1 MSLNGSRSVLNRW
14 KNKRTSST
22 ASAPPGTAGATR
34 PTTSGG
40 LNSWT
45 EYTPSSEEPF
55 QKAVEEAVLN
65 ALNSDAF
72 RNVIASQIDPVTAA
86 LSRQQEKLNAL
97 KATTLNLE
105 SSFSTSNIKA
115 TLDPALKPISQLID
129 DVPDTEDDIES
140 LVEGQKKILE
150 YLKSLDE
157 RLTGMGTKFDE
168 FEEKITS
175 LDGEIVN
182 ADLRSAIRFGELS
195 NELQDR
201 NKMLGERL
209 WSVEGDLGKKIDGS
223 HRKLIGMVED
233 LGKSSRNVINKVS
246 SMEFDSSSSNS
257 SKLDE
262 MLNENSQMVDRM
274 ESLKKSVSKLEDSQK
289 TIQSTEKGLARN
301 IQEVRD
307 IVSSLNTSSLE
318 HHSKRLDDIERSIIT
333 VRKELEGQGQ
343 LASIDS
349 KLLSTNTSRLSN
361 IIEQVTKINEVVG
374 SVNEH
379 ISANDQSIHTSN
391 SEKLDTLTSTTTT
404 VKDTIDRIE
413 QHVKTLNTSQFDA
426 HRDKLTMIASMMTSF
441 AESMAGIQDGV
452 SKTTSALLPDNE
464 VAKFDDL
471 VNRLS
476 DMRAELD
483 ARLETQSNSL
493 EDIHRQTVLPI
504 DTKKLDD
511 IAILLNNLQS
521 ASYNDSL
528 ATLLASNSTKL
539 DTISHDLSAF
549 HSGTETTLKTITIS
563 LETIDQHVENGT
575 ATGRE
580 GIQGLHTQLER
591 CGTSLDNQDVVLRDI
606 KQSGA
611 NHEILGA
618 IEHVKS
624 SMEQDKRSDEIL
636 GQLMIMKEFVDS
648 VKADNRK
655 SEMIQDI
662 ATLKNILD
670 TIKDGSKDEEIMEAI
685 KNLDTSSSTA
695 GSGSQEGEVLKALE
709 AIMKV
714 ADSNSQSI
722 GAVHSDVLEI
732 KDASIEKTL
741 VEILAIRELLNN
753 NSTSLASAYDGILSV
768 NTKIKDSEES
778 VTTAIQNLHSAIGTN
793 LNDNK
798 SALVASINDVATEL
812 ESEMKNLGSRLT
824 STTSELK
831 SDIKNID
838 LGPTNT
844 SIDALSRDVQS
855 TYKTSVETAG
865 NLAAL
870 PEAFTNIR
878 SHVSSE
884 NVSMNM
890 SIDSISKFVASID
903 EAIKETGRDVQG
915 NTEMLTN
922 IKSSVATST
931 NDIRFLLDKQVPLI
945 RQDIQ
950 AIDFSELESAAA
962 KNQASVDSIEKAV
975 PQIIQIAND
984 HASALSQLD
993 YKMKYLISGDI
1004 AKIGKAIEAV
1014 DQALSKAA
1022 METISAVEG
1031 NAARLSNIRETVL
1044 NTYTT
1049 VDTLNHTDIPG
1060 ISYSLSSLQTFQ
1072 RESNAQTLEK
1082 LQNYDNATGS
1092 IRDSI
1097 EHISTKI
1104 NDNASLLSNIKSD
1117 LISSAEINSS
1127 TIHTLSSNI
1136 LNLDSTVGQT
1146 TTAVR
1151 INGAAL
1157 ARIDNRVLETGA
1169 QVKSVVLEG
1178 NKRLT
1183 KELDK
1188 AVSQLDELAHDNGTR
1203 IRGISDYTFP
1213 KIETEMRGIHTTLER
1228 LTHNN
1233 IDGLRRT
1240 RDSLAVIG
1248 AKIAGTSRKFDDLV
1262 DAVHSSD
1269 DLDHLTHSKTLVGG
1283 NGKIPGEHRILG
1295 TRRSRGGSNASSTKD
1310 GPALS
1315 GLRLQAFTQGHSSLS

>member
-14 KNKRTSST
+14 KSKRTQST
-22 ASAPPGTAGATR
+22 ISAPPETAGATR

-105 SSFSTSNIKA
+105 SSFSSSNIKA

-129 DVPDTEDDIES
+129 DVPDTEDEIES

-150 YLKSLDE
+150 ILQSLEE
-157 RLTGMGTKFDE
+157 RLSGIDTKFEE

-262 MLNENSQMVDRM
+262 MLSENSQMVDRM
-274 ESLKKSVSKLEDSQK
+274 ESLKKSVTKLEESQK
-289 TIQSTEKGLARN
+289 NIQTTEKGLARN

-318 HHSKRLDDIERSIIT
+318 HHSKRLDDIERSIIA
-333 VRKELEGQGQ
+333 VRKELEGQGH

-361 IIEQVTKINEVVG
+361 IIEQMTKINEVVE

-379 ISANDQSIHTSN
+379 VSANDQSIHISN
-391 SEKLDTLTSTTTT
+391 SERLDTLTSTTTT
-404 VKDTIDRIE
+404 VKETIDRVE
-413 QHVKTLNTSQFDA
+413 QHVRTLNTSQFDA

-452 SKTTSALLPDNE
+452 SKTTSALLPSNE

-483 ARLETQSNSL
+483 ARLEAQSNSL
-493 EDIHRQTVLPI
+493 EDIHKQTMLPI
-504 DTKKLDD
+504 DAKKLDD
-511 IAILLNNLQS
+511 IATLLNNLQS
-521 ASYNDSL
+521 DSL
-528 ATLLASNSTKL
+528 SPLLATHTAKL
-539 DTISHDLSAF
+539 DTISNDLLTF
-549 HSGTETTLKTITIS
+549 HSGTETTLKTITVS

-580 GIQGLHTQLER
+580 STQSLHSQLER
-591 CGTSLDNQDVVLRDI
+591 FSTSLDNQDVVLRDI

-611 NHEILGA
+611 NNEVLGA
-618 IEHVKS
+618 LEHIKS

-636 GQLMIMKEFVDS
+636 GQLVIMKELVDS

-655 SEMIQDI
+655 SEVIQDI
-662 ATLKNILD
+662 AALKNILD
-670 TIKDGSKDEEIMEAI
+670 SIKDGSKDDEIMEAI
-685 KNLDTSSSTA
+685 KNLDTSLASSSPDSKT
-695 GSGSQEGEVLKALE
+695 GEILQSLE
-709 AIMKV
+709 AIMNV
-714 ADSNSQSI
+714 AGSNSQSI
-722 GAVHSDVLEI
+722 GAVHTDVLEI
-732 KDASIEKTL
+732 KDANIGKTL
-741 VEILAIRELLNN
+741 SEILAIRQHLKDNA
-753 NSTSLASAYDGILSV
+753 TSLATAYEGILSV
-768 NTKIKDSEES
+768 DTKIKSSEES
-778 VTTAIQNLHSAIGTN
+778 ITTAIQNLHSAIGT
-793 LNDNK
+793 DMHDSK
-798 SALVASINDVATEL
+798 SALITSISDVATEL
-812 ESEMKNLGSRLT
+812 ETEMKNLNSRLMT
-824 STTSELK
+824 TTSELR

-915 NTEMLTN
+915 NTEMLAN

-950 AIDFSELESAAA
+950 AIDLSELESAAA
-962 KNQASVDSIEKAV
+962 KNQASVDSIETAV
-975 PQIIQIAND
+975 PQIIKIAND

-1022 METISAVEG
+1022 LETISAVEG
-1031 NAARLSNIRETVL
+1031 NAARLSNIPIPSRVSKHSKESPILKPWKNCRTMTTPLDPSVTPL
-1044 NTYTT
+1044 N
-1049 VDTLNHTDIPG
+1049 I
-1060 ISYSLSSLQTFQ
+1060 SLQ
-1072 RESNAQTLEK
+1072 K
-1082 LQNYDNATGS
+1082 
-1092 IRDSI
+1092 
-1097 EHISTKI
+1097 
-1104 NDNASLLSNIKSD
+1104 
-1117 LISSAEINSS
+1117 
-1127 TIHTLSSNI
+1127 
-1136 LNLDSTVGQT
+1136 
-1146 TTAVR
+1146 
-1151 INGAAL
+1151 
-1157 ARIDNRVLETGA
+1157 
-1169 QVKSVVLEG
+1169 
-1178 NKRLT
+1178 
-1183 KELDK
+1183 
-1188 AVSQLDELAHDNGTR
+1188 
-1203 IRGISDYTFP
+1203 
-1213 KIETEMRGIHTTLER
+1213 
-1228 LTHNN
+1228 
-1233 IDGLRRT
+1233 
-1240 RDSLAVIG
+1240 
-1248 AKIAGTSRKFDDLV
+1248 
-1262 DAVHSSD
+1262 
-1269 DLDHLTHSKTLVGG
+1269 
-1283 NGKIPGEHRILG
+1283 
-1295 TRRSRGGSNASSTKD
+1295 
-1310 GPALS
+1310 
-1315 GLRLQAFTQGHSSLS
+1315 

>member
-14 KNKRTSST
+14 KNKRTQST
-22 ASAPPGTAGATR
+22 ISAPPGTAGATR

-105 SSFSTSNIKA
+105 SSLSSSNIKA

-129 DVPDTEDDIES
+129 DVPDTEDEIES

-150 YLKSLDE
+150 VLKSLEE
-157 RLTGMGTKFDE
+157 RLSGIDTKFEE

-274 ESLKKSVSKLEDSQK
+274 ESLKKSVTKLEESQK
-289 TIQSTEKGLARN
+289 NIQSTEKGLARN

-333 VRKELEGQGQ
+333 VRKELEGQGH

-361 IIEQVTKINEVVG
+361 IIEQVTKINEVVE

-379 ISANDQSIHTSN
+379 VSANDHSIHISN
-391 SEKLDTLTSTTTT
+391 SERLDTLTSTTTT
-404 VKDTIDRIE
+404 VKETIDRVE
-413 QHVKTLNTSQFDA
+413 QHVRTLNTSQFDA

-452 SKTTSALLPDNE
+452 SKTTSALLPSNE

-483 ARLETQSNSL
+483 ARLEAQSNSL
-493 EDIHRQTVLPI
+493 EDIHKQTVLPI
-504 DTKKLDD
+504 DTQKLDD
-511 IAILLNNLQS
+511 IATLLNNIS
-521 ASYNDSL
+521 SDSL
-528 ATLLASNSTKL
+528 STLLASHTAKL
-539 DTISHDLSAF
+539 DTISNDLSTF
-549 HSGTETTLKTITIS
+549 HSGTETTLKTITVS

-580 GIQGLHTQLER
+580 STQGLHSQLER
-591 CGTSLDNQDVVLRDI
+591 FGTSLDNQDVVLRDI

-611 NHEILGA
+611 NNEILGA
-618 IEHVKS
+618 LEHIKS

-648 VKADNRK
+648 
-655 SEMIQDI
+655 
-662 ATLKNILD
+662 
-670 TIKDGSKDEEIMEAI
+670 IKDGSKDDEIMEAI
-685 KNLDTSSSTA
+685 KNLDTSLASTSSDSKA
-695 GSGSQEGEVLKALE
+695 GEILQSLE
-709 AIMKV
+709 AIMNV
-714 ADSNSQSI
+714 AGSNSQSI
-722 GAVHSDVLEI
+722 GAVHTDVLGI
-732 KDASIEKTL
+732 KDATIGKTL
-741 VEILAIRELLNN
+741 SEILAIGQLLKHNA
-753 NSTSLASAYDGILSV
+753 TSLATAYEGILSV
-768 NTKIKDSEES
+768 DTKIKSSEES
-778 VTTAIQNLHSAIGTN
+778 ITAAIQNLHSAIGTDMH
-793 LNDNK
+793 DNK
-798 SALVASINDVATEL
+798 SALITSISDVATEL
-812 ESEMKNLGSRLT
+812 ETEMKNLNSRLMT
-824 STTSELK
+824 TTSELK

-838 LGPTNT
+838 FGPTNT

-915 NTEMLTN
+915 NTEMLAN

-950 AIDFSELESAAA
+950 AIDLSELESAAA

-975 PQIIQIAND
+975 PQIIKIAND
-984 HASALSQLD
+984 HATALSQLD

-1022 METISAVEG
+1022 LETISAVEG
-1031 NAARLSNIRETVL
+1031 NAARLSNIRETVSD
-1044 NTYTT
+1044 TYTT
-1049 VDTLNHTDIPG
+1049 VDKLTRTDIPG
-1060 ISYSLSSLQTFQ
+1060 ISYSLSSLETFQ
-1072 RESNAQTLEK
+1072 RESNSQALEK

-1104 NDNASLLSNIKSD
+1104 NDNASLLSNIKND

-1127 TIHTLSSNI
+1127 TIHALSSNI

-1146 TTAVR
+1146 TTAIRV
-1151 INGAAL
+1151 NGAAL
-1157 ARIDNRVLETGA
+1157 ARIDKGVLETGA

-1183 KELDK
+1183 KELDR

-1203 IRGISDYTFP
+1203 IRGISDYAFP
-1213 KIETEMRGIHTTLER
+1213 KIETEMRGIHNSLER

-1240 RDSLAVIG
+1240 RDALAVIG
-1248 AKIAGTSRKFDDLV
+1248 TKIAGTSRKFDDLV

-1269 DLDHLTHSKTLVGG
+1269 DLDHLSHSKTLVGG

>member
-14 KNKRTSST
+14 KKNRTQSGIST
-22 ASAPPGTAGATR
+22 NSAPPGTNTGATTAR

-45 EYTPSSEEPF
+45 EYNPSSEEPF

-65 ALNSDAF
+65 VLNSDAF

-97 KATTLNLE
+97 KASTLNLE
-105 SSFSTSNIKA
+105 SSFSSANIKS

-129 DVPDTEDDIES
+129 DVPDTEDEIES

-150 YLKSLDE
+150 ILKSLDE
-157 RLTGMGTKFDE
+157 RLTGLDTKFEE
-168 FEEKITS
+168 FGEKITS

-223 HRKLIGMVED
+223 HRKLVGLVED

-274 ESLKKSVSKLEDSQK
+274 ESLKKSVSKLDESQK
-289 TIQSTEKGLARN
+289 NIQSTEKGLARN

-318 HHSKRLDDIERSIIT
+318 HHSKRLDDIERSIIA
-333 VRKELEGQGQ
+333 VRKELEGQGH

-361 IIEQVTKINEVVG
+361 IIEQVTKINEVVE

-379 ISANDQSIHTSN
+379 VTANDQSIHVSN
-391 SEKLDTLTSTTTT
+391 SEKLESLSSTTTT
-404 VKDTIDRIE
+404 VKDAIDRVE

-452 SKTTSALLPDNE
+452 SKTTLALLPSNE
-464 VAKFDDL
+464 VPRFDDL
-471 VNRLS
+471 ASRLS
-476 DMRAELD
+476 DMRAEID
-483 ARLETQSNSL
+483 ARLEAQSNSL
-493 EDIHRQTVLPI
+493 EDIHKQTVLPI

-511 IAILLNNLQS
+511 IATLINGFQS
-521 ASYNDSL
+521 ASHSDSL
-528 ATLLASNSTKL
+528 ATILESHTTKL
-539 DTISHDLSAF
+539 DTISHDISSL
-549 HSGTETTLKTITIS
+549 HSGTETTLKTITVS

-580 GIQGLHTQLER
+580 SIQEVAAL
-591 CGTSLDNQDVVLRDI
+591 
-606 KQSGA
+606 
-611 NHEILGA
+611 
-618 IEHVKS
+618 
-624 SMEQDKRSDEIL
+624 
-636 GQLMIMKEFVDS
+636 
-648 VKADNRK
+648 KA
-655 SEMIQDI
+655 
-662 ATLKNILD
+662 LVD
-670 TIKDGSKDEEIMEAI
+670 TIKDGSKDNEIIEAI
-685 KNLDTSSSTA
+685 KNLDTSLTAST
-695 GSGSQEGEVLKALE
+695 SDVKTEEVIQALE
-709 AIMKV
+709 AIKNV
-714 ADSNSQSI
+714 AGSNAQTI
-722 GAVHSDVLEI
+722 GAVHTDVLEI
-732 KDASIEKTL
+732 KNVAAGL
-741 VEILAIRELLNN
+741 
-753 NSTSLASAYDGILSV
+753 
-768 NTKIKDSEES
+768 DSE
-778 VTTAIQNLHSAIGTN
+778 L
-793 LNDNK
+793 
-798 SALVASINDVATEL
+798 
-812 ESEMKNLGSRLT
+812 KNLSSILT
-824 STTSELK
+824 TTTSELR

-838 LGPTNT
+838 FGPTNT
-844 SIDALSRDVQS
+844 SLDALSRDVQS

-950 AIDFSELESAAA
+950 AIDLSELESAAT
-962 KNQASVDSIEKAV
+962 KNQESIDSIEKTV
-975 PQIIQIAND
+975 PQILKIAND

-993 YKMKYLISGDI
+993 YKMKYLIGGDI

-1022 METISAVEG
+1022 LETISAVEG

-1044 NTYTT
+1044 DTYTT
-1049 VDTLNHTDIPG
+1049 VDTLTRTDIPG
-1060 ISYSLSSLQTFQ
+1060 ISYSLSSLQTLQ
-1072 RESNAQTLEK
+1072 RESNSQALEK
-1082 LQNYDNATGS
+1082 LQNCDNATGS
-1092 IRDSI
+1092 VRDAV

-1104 NDNASLLSNIKSD
+1104 NDNTALLSNIKND

-1136 LNLDSTVGQT
+1136 LNLDATMGQT

-1151 INGAAL
+1151 VNGAAL
-1157 ARIDNRVLETGA
+1157 ARIDKDVLETGA
-1169 QVKSVVLEG
+1169 QVKSVILEG

-1188 AVSQLDELAHDNGTR
+1188 AVSQLDELSHDNGTR
-1203 IRGISDYTFP
+1203 IRGISDFVFP
-1213 KIETEMRGIHTTLER
+1213 KIESEMKGIHSTLER

-1233 IDGLRRT
+1233 VDGLRRT
-1240 RDSLAVIG
+1240 RDALAVIG
-1248 AKIAGTSRKFDDLV
+1248 TKIAGTSRKFDDLV

-1269 DLDHLTHSKTLVGG
+1269 DLDHSSPSKTFGG
-1283 NGKIPGEHRILG
+1283 NGKVPGELRILG

-1310 GPALS
+1310 GPSLS

>member
-14 KNKRTSST
+14 KNKRTQST
-22 ASAPPGTAGATR
+22 ISAPPGTAGVGR

-105 SSFSTSNIKA
+105 SSLSSSNIKD

-129 DVPDTEDDIES
+129 DVPDTEDEIES

-150 YLKSLDE
+150 ILKSLEE
-157 RLTGMGTKFDE
+157 RLSGIDTKFEE

-274 ESLKKSVSKLEDSQK
+274 ESLKKSVTKLEESQK
-289 TIQSTEKGLARN
+289 NIQTTEKGLARN

-333 VRKELEGQGQ
+333 VRKELEGQGH

-361 IIEQVTKINEVVG
+361 IIEQVTKINEVVE

-379 ISANDQSIHTSN
+379 ISANDQSIHVAN
-391 SEKLDTLTSTTTT
+391 SERLDNLTSTTTT
-404 VKDTIDRIE
+404 VKETIDRVE
-413 QHVKTLNTSQFDA
+413 QHVRTLNTSQFDA

-452 SKTTSALLPDNE
+452 SKTTSALLPSNE

-483 ARLETQSNSL
+483 ARLEAQSNSL
-493 EDIHRQTVLPI
+493 EDIHKQTVLPI

-511 IAILLNNLQS
+511 IATMLNNLQP
-521 ASYNDSL
+521 DSL
-528 ATLLASNSTKL
+528 STLLASHTDKL
-539 DTISHDLSAF
+539 DTISNDLSTF
-549 HSGTETTLKTITIS
+549 HSGTESTLKTITVS

-575 ATGRE
+575 AAGRE
-580 GIQGLHTQLER
+580 SAQGLHSQLER
-591 CGTSLDNQDVVLRDI
+591 FGASLDNQDVVLRDI
-606 KQSGA
+606 KQSGV
-611 NHEILGA
+611 NNEVLGA

-636 GQLMIMKEFVDS
+636 GQLMIMKELVDS

-655 SEMIQDI
+655 SEMIQDL
-662 ATLKNILD
+662 AALKNVVD
-670 TIKDGSKDEEIMEAI
+670 SIKDGSKDDEIMEAI
-685 KNLDTSSSTA
+685 KNLDTSLAS
-695 GSGSQEGEVLKALE
+695 SGSDYKSGETLQSL
-709 AIMKV
+709 
-714 ADSNSQSI
+714 SQSI
-722 GAVHSDVLEI
+722 GAVHTDVLEI
-732 KDASIEKTL
+732 KDASIGKTL
-741 VEILAIRELLNN
+741 GEILAIRQHLKDNA
-753 NSTSLASAYDGILSV
+753 TSLATAHEGILSV
-768 NTKIKDSEES
+768 DTKIKSSEES
-778 VTTAIQNLHSAIGTN
+778 ITTAIQNLQSAIGTDMH
-793 LNDNK
+793 DNK
-798 SALVASINDVATEL
+798 SALITSISDVATEL
-812 ESEMKNLGSRLT
+812 ETEMKNLNSRLMT
-824 STTSELK
+824 TTSELR

-838 LGPTNT
+838 FGPTNT

-915 NTEMLTN
+915 NTEMLAN
-922 IKSSVATST
+922 VKSSVATST

-950 AIDFSELESAAA
+950 AIDLSQLESAAA
-962 KNQASVDSIEKAV
+962 KNQASVDSIEKSV
-975 PQIIQIAND
+975 PQIIKLAND

-1031 NAARLSNIRETVL
+1031 NAARLSNIPISSRVSKPSKESPILMPWKNCRTMTTPLDPSVTPL
-1044 NTYTT
+1044 N
-1049 VDTLNHTDIPG
+1049 I
-1060 ISYSLSSLQTFQ
+1060 SLQ
-1072 RESNAQTLEK
+1072 K
-1082 LQNYDNATGS
+1082 
-1092 IRDSI
+1092 
-1097 EHISTKI
+1097 
-1104 NDNASLLSNIKSD
+1104 
-1117 LISSAEINSS
+1117 
-1127 TIHTLSSNI
+1127 
-1136 LNLDSTVGQT
+1136 
-1146 TTAVR
+1146 
-1151 INGAAL
+1151 
-1157 ARIDNRVLETGA
+1157 
-1169 QVKSVVLEG
+1169 
-1178 NKRLT
+1178 
-1183 KELDK
+1183 
-1188 AVSQLDELAHDNGTR
+1188 
-1203 IRGISDYTFP
+1203 
-1213 KIETEMRGIHTTLER
+1213 
-1228 LTHNN
+1228 
-1233 IDGLRRT
+1233 
-1240 RDSLAVIG
+1240 
-1248 AKIAGTSRKFDDLV
+1248 
-1262 DAVHSSD
+1262 
-1269 DLDHLTHSKTLVGG
+1269 
-1283 NGKIPGEHRILG
+1283 
-1295 TRRSRGGSNASSTKD
+1295 
-1310 GPALS
+1310 
-1315 GLRLQAFTQGHSSLS
+1315 

>member
-22 ASAPPGTAGATR
+22 ASAPPGTAGTTR

-157 RLTGMGTKFDE
+157 RLTGIDTKFDE

-289 TIQSTEKGLARN
+289 NIQSTEKGLARN

-361 IIEQVTKINEVVG
+361 IIEQVTKINEVVE

-379 ISANDQSIHTSN
+379 VSANDQSIHTSN

-404 VKDTIDRIE
+404 VKDTIDRVE

-452 SKTTSALLPDNE
+452 SKTTSALLPSNE

-511 IAILLNNLQS
+511 IATLLNNLQS

-528 ATLLASNSTKL
+528 ATLLASHSTKL
-539 DTISHDLSAF
+539 DTISHDLSTF
-549 HSGTETTLKTITIS
+549 HSGTETTLKTISIS

-591 CGTSLDNQDVVLRDI
+591 FGTSLDNQDVVLRDI

-662 ATLKNILD
+662 AALKNILD
-670 TIKDGSKDEEIMEAI
+670 TIKDRSKDEEIMEAI
-685 KNLDTSSSTA
+685 KNLDTSLTTA
-695 GSGSQEGEVLKALE
+695 GSGPQEGEVLRALE

-714 ADSNSQSI
+714 TNSNGQSI
-722 GAVHSDVLEI
+722 GAVHTDVLEI
-732 KDASIEKTL
+732 KNASIEKTL
-741 VEILAIRELLNN
+741 GEILAIRELLNN
-753 NSTSLASAYDGILSV
+753 NTISLASAYDGILSV

-878 SHVSSE
+878 SSE

-993 YKMKYLISGDI
+993 YKMKYLLSGDI

-1022 METISAVEG
+1022 LETISAVEG

-1049 VDTLNHTDIPG
+1049 VDTLTHTDIPG

-1082 LQNYDNATGS
+1082 LQNCDNATGS
-1092 IRDSI
+1092 IRDSV

-1104 NDNASLLSNIKSD
+1104 NDNTSLLSNIKND

-1151 INGAAL
+1151 VNGAAL

-1213 KIETEMRGIHTTLER
+1213 KIETELRGIHTTLER

-1269 DLDHLTHSKTLVGG
+1269 DLDHLAHTKTLVGG

-1310 GPALS
+1310 GLALS

>member
-14 KNKRTSST
+14 KKNRTQSGIST
-22 ASAPPGTAGATR
+22 NSAPPGTNAGATTAR

-45 EYTPSSEEPF
+45 EYNPSSEEPF

-97 KATTLNLE
+97 KASTLNLE
-105 SSFSTSNIKA
+105 SSFSSANIKS

-129 DVPDTEDDIES
+129 DVPDTEDEIVS

-150 YLKSLDE
+150 ILKSLDE
-157 RLTGMGTKFDE
+157 RLTGLDTKFEE
-168 FEEKITS
+168 FGEKITS

-223 HRKLIGMVED
+223 HRKLVGLVED

-274 ESLKKSVSKLEDSQK
+274 ESLKKSVSKLDESQK
-289 TIQSTEKGLARN
+289 NIQSTEKGLARN

-318 HHSKRLDDIERSIIT
+318 HHSKRLDDIERSIIA
-333 VRKELEGQGQ
+333 VRKELEGQGH

-361 IIEQVTKINEVVG
+361 IIEQVTKITEVVE

-379 ISANDQSIHTSN
+379 VTANDQSIHVSN
-391 SEKLDTLTSTTTT
+391 SEKLESLSSTTTT
-404 VKDTIDRIE
+404 VKDTIDRVE

-452 SKTTSALLPDNE
+452 SKTTLALLPSNE
-464 VAKFDDL
+464 VPRFDDL
-471 VNRLS
+471 ASRLS
-476 DMRAELD
+476 DMRAEID
-483 ARLETQSNSL
+483 ARLEAQSNSL
-493 EDIHRQTVLPI
+493 EDIHKQTVLPI

-511 IAILLNNLQS
+511 VATLINGFQS
-521 ASYNDSL
+521 ASHSDSL
-528 ATLLASNSTKL
+528 ATILESHTAKL
-539 DTISHDLSAF
+539 DTISHDLSSL

-580 GIQGLHTQLER
+580 SIQEVAAL
-591 CGTSLDNQDVVLRDI
+591 
-606 KQSGA
+606 
-611 NHEILGA
+611 
-618 IEHVKS
+618 
-624 SMEQDKRSDEIL
+624 
-636 GQLMIMKEFVDS
+636 
-648 VKADNRK
+648 KA
-655 SEMIQDI
+655 
-662 ATLKNILD
+662 LVD
-670 TIKDGSKDEEIMEAI
+670 TIKDGSKDNEIIEAI
-685 KNLDTSSSTA
+685 KNAA
-695 GSGSQEGEVLKALE
+695 GSNAQT
-709 AIMKV
+709 
-714 ADSNSQSI
+714 I
-722 GAVHSDVLEI
+722 GAVHTDVLEI
-732 KDASIEKTL
+732 KDVAAGL
-741 VEILAIRELLNN
+741 
-753 NSTSLASAYDGILSV
+753 
-768 NTKIKDSEES
+768 DSE
-778 VTTAIQNLHSAIGTN
+778 L
-793 LNDNK
+793 
-798 SALVASINDVATEL
+798 
-812 ESEMKNLGSRLT
+812 KNLSSILT
-824 STTSELK
+824 TTTSELR

-838 LGPTNT
+838 FGPTNT
-844 SIDALSRDVQS
+844 SLDALSRDVQS

-950 AIDFSELESAAA
+950 AIDLSELESAAT
-962 KNQASVDSIEKAV
+962 KNQASVDSIEKTV
-975 PQIIQIAND
+975 PQILKIAND

-993 YKMKYLISGDI
+993 YKMNPIKGRSGNHKRRGRQRSEAFKY
-1004 AKIGKAIEAV
+1004 
-1014 DQALSKAA
+1014 
-1022 METISAVEG
+1022 
-1031 NAARLSNIRETVL
+1031 
-1044 NTYTT
+1044 
-1049 VDTLNHTDIPG
+1049 P
-1060 ISYSLSSLQTFQ
+1060 YSLSSLQTFQ
-1072 RESNAQTLEK
+1072 RESNSQALEK
-1082 LQNYDNATGS
+1082 LQNCDNATGS
-1092 IRDSI
+1092 VRDAV
-1097 EHISTKI
+1097 EHISAKI
-1104 NDNASLLSNIKSD
+1104 NDNTALLSNIKND

-1136 LNLDSTVGQT
+1136 LNLDATMGQT

-1151 INGAAL
+1151 VNGAAL
-1157 ARIDNRVLETGA
+1157 ARIDKDVLETGA
-1169 QVKSVVLEG
+1169 QVKSVILEG

-1188 AVSQLDELAHDNGTR
+1188 AVSQLDELSHDNGTR
-1203 IRGISDYTFP
+1203 IRGISDFVFP
-1213 KIETEMRGIHTTLER
+1213 KIESEMKGIHSSLER

-1233 IDGLRRT
+1233 VDGLRRT
-1240 RDSLAVIG
+1240 RDALAVIG
-1248 AKIAGTSRKFDDLV
+1248 TKIAGTSRKFDDLV

-1269 DLDHLTHSKTLVGG
+1269 DLDHSSPSKTFGG
-1283 NGKIPGEHRILG
+1283 NGKVPGELRILG

-1310 GPALS
+1310 GPSLS

>member
-14 KNKRTSST
+14 KKNRTQSGIST
-22 ASAPPGTAGATR
+22 SSAPPETNGTTR

-40 LNSWT
+40 LASWT

-72 RNVIASQIDPVTAA
+72 RNVISSQIDPVTGA

-97 KATTLNLE
+97 KISTLNLE
-105 SSFSTSNIKA
+105 SSFNSANIKS

-129 DVPDTEDDIES
+129 DIPDTEDEIES
-140 LVEGQKKILE
+140 LAEGQKKILE
-150 YLKSLDE
+150 ILKSLDE
-157 RLTGMGTKFDE
+157 RLNGIDSKFEE
-168 FEEKITS
+168 FEQKITS

-223 HRKLIGMVED
+223 HRKMIGMIED

-274 ESLKKSVSKLEDSQK
+274 ESLKKSVSKLEESQK
-289 TIQSTEKGLARN
+289 SIQSTEKGLARN
-301 IQEVRD
+301 IQEVRE

-318 HHSKRLDDIERSIIT
+318 HHSKRLDDIERGIIT
-333 VRKELEGQGQ
+333 VRKELEGQGHM
-343 LASIDS
+343 ASIDS
-349 KLLSTNTSRLSN
+349 KLLSTNTSRLSS
-361 IIEQVTKINEVVG
+361 IIEQVTKITEVVE

-379 ISANDQSIHTSN
+379 VSANDQSIHISN
-391 SEKLDTLTSTTTT
+391 SEKLDNLSSTTAT
-404 VKDTIDRIE
+404 VRDTVDRVE
-413 QHVKTLNTSQFDA
+413 QHVRTLNTSQFDA

-441 AESMAGIQDGV
+441 AESMADIQDGV
-452 SKTTSALLPDNE
+452 SKTTSALLPSNE

-471 VNRLS
+471 VSRLS

-483 ARLETQSNSL
+483 ARLEAQSNTL
-493 EDIHRQTVLPI
+493 EDIHKQTVLPL
-504 DTKKLDD
+504 DAKRLDD
-511 IAILLNNLQS
+511 IATLLNSLQS
-521 ASYNDSL
+521 ASHSDSL
-528 ATLLASNSTKL
+528 ATLLASHTTKL
-539 DTISHDLSAF
+539 DTISHDLSSF
-549 HSGTETTLKTITIS
+549 HSSTETTLKTVTIS
-563 LETIDQHVENGT
+563 LDTIDQHVENVTSSGH
-575 ATGRE
+575 E
-580 GIQGLHTQLER
+580 SVQGLYSRFER
-591 CGTSLDNQDVVLRDI
+591 FGTSLDNHDVVLRDI
-606 KQSGA
+606 NKSTA
-611 NHEILGA
+611 NHEIFG
-618 IEHVKS
+618 
-624 SMEQDKRSDEIL
+624 EIR
-636 GQLMIMKEFVDS
+636 Q
-648 VKADNRK
+648 
-655 SEMIQDI
+655 
-662 ATLKNILD
+662 
-670 TIKDGSKDEEIMEAI
+670 
-685 KNLDTSSSTA
+685 
-695 GSGSQEGEVLKALE
+695 ALE
-709 AIMKV
+709 TITNV
-714 ADSNSQSI
+714 TGSNARSI
-722 GAVHSDVLEI
+722 EAVHTDVLEI
-732 KDASIEKTL
+732 KDTSIGKTQN
-741 VEILAIRELLNN
+741 EILAIRQLLVDNT
-753 NSTSLASAYDGILSV
+753 TSLATAYDGILSV
-768 NTKIKDSEES
+768 DTKIKSSEES
-778 VTTAIQNLHSAIGTN
+778 VTTAIQNLHSAIGTDIH
-793 LNDNK
+793 DNK
-798 SALVASINDVATEL
+798 SALITEL
-812 ESEMKNLGSRLT
+812 GMEMKTLSSIFT
-824 STTSELK
+824 TTTSELR

-838 LGPTNT
+838 FGPTNT

-855 TYKTSVETAG
+855 TYQTSVETAG

-870 PEAFTNIR
+870 PEAFTNFK

-915 NTEMLTN
+915 NTEILTN
-922 IKSSVATST
+922 IKSSVAIST

-950 AIDFSELESAAA
+950 AIDFSELESAAI

-975 PQIIQIAND
+975 PQIFKIAND
-984 HASALSQLD
+984 HALALSQLD
-993 YKMKYLISGDI
+993 YKMKYLIAGDI

-1022 METISAVEG
+1022 LETIGAVEG

-1044 NTYTT
+1044 DTYNT
-1049 VDTLNHTDIPG
+1049 VDTLTRTDIPG
-1060 ISYSLSSLQTFQ
+1060 ISFFLSSLQTFQ
-1072 RESNAQTLEK
+1072 RESNSQTLEK

-1092 IRDSI
+1092 IRDAI
-1097 EHISTKI
+1097 EHNSTKI
-1104 NDNASLLSNIKSD
+1104 NDNTSLLSNIKND

-1127 TIHTLSSNI
+1127 TIHALSSNI
-1136 LNLDSTVGQT
+1136 LNLDSTVRQT

-1151 INGAAL
+1151 VNGAAL
-1157 ARIDNRVLETGA
+1157 ARIDKDVLETGA

-1188 AVSQLDELAHDNGTR
+1188 AVSQLDELSHDNGTR
-1203 IRGISDYTFP
+1203 IRGISDYVFP
-1213 KIETEMRGIHTTLER
+1213 KIESEMRGFHTTLER

-1240 RDSLAVIG
+1240 RDALAVIG
-1248 AKIAGTSRKFDDLV
+1248 TKIAGTSRKFDDLV

-1269 DLDHLTHSKTLVGG
+1269 DLDHLSHSKTLVGG
-1283 NGKIPGEHRILG
+1283 NWLAFPPSLINNNQHGKIPGEHRILG

-1310 GPALS
+1310 GLALS

>member
-1 MSLNGSRSVLNRW
+1 MSLNGGRSVLNRW
-14 KNKRTSST
+14 KKNRTQSGIST
-22 ASAPPGTAGATR
+22 NSAPAGTTGTTR

-65 ALNSDAF
+65 AINSDAF
-72 RNVIASQIDPVTAA
+72 RNVIGCHIDPVTAT

-97 KATTLNLE
+97 KISTLNLE
-105 SSFSTSNIKA
+105 SSFSSANIKS

-129 DVPDTEDDIES
+129 DVPDTEDEIES

-150 YLKSLDE
+150 ILKSLDE
-157 RLTGMGTKFDE
+157 RLNGLDSKFEE

-223 HRKLIGMVED
+223 HRKLVGMVED

-274 ESLKKSVSKLEDSQK
+274 ESLKKSVTKLEESQK
-289 TIQSTEKGLARN
+289 NIQSTEKGLARN

-318 HHSKRLDDIERSIIT
+318 NHSKRLDDIERSIIT
-333 VRKELEGQGQ
+333 VRKELENQRQ
-343 LASIDS
+343 LASVDS
-349 KLLSTNTSRLSN
+349 D
-361 IIEQVTKINEVVG
+361 
-374 SVNEH
+374 SVRG
-379 ISANDQSIHTSN
+379 
-391 SEKLDTLTSTTTT
+391 
-404 VKDTIDRIE
+404 TIDRVE

-441 AESMAGIQDGV
+441 AESMADIQDGV
-452 SKTTSALLPDNE
+452 SKTTLALLPNNE
-464 VAKFDDL
+464 VPKFDDL
-471 VNRLS
+471 ASRLS

-483 ARLETQSNSL
+483 ARLEAQSNSL
-493 EDIHRQTVLPI
+493 EDIHKQTLPV
-504 DTKKLDD
+504 DVKKLDE
-511 IAILLNNLQS
+511 IATLLNSFQS
-521 ASYNDSL
+521 GSYTESL
-528 ATLLASNSTKL
+528 ATLL
-539 DTISHDLSAF
+539 
-549 HSGTETTLKTITIS
+549 
-563 LETIDQHVENGT
+563 
-575 ATGRE
+575 
-580 GIQGLHTQLER
+580 
-591 CGTSLDNQDVVLRDI
+591 TS
-606 KQSGA
+606 
-611 NHEILGA
+611 
-618 IEHVKS
+618 
-624 SMEQDKRSDEIL
+624 
-636 GQLMIMKEFVDS
+636 
-648 VKADNRK
+648 
-655 SEMIQDI
+655 
-662 ATLKNILD
+662 
-670 TIKDGSKDEEIMEAI
+670 
-685 KNLDTSSSTA
+685 
-695 GSGSQEGEVLKALE
+695 
-709 AIMKV
+709 
-714 ADSNSQSI
+714 
-722 GAVHSDVLEI
+722 EI
-732 KDASIEKTL
+732 KT
-741 VEILAIRELLNN
+741 
-753 NSTSLASAYDGILSV
+753 
-768 NTKIKDSEES
+768 SEEA
-778 VTTAIQNLHSAIGTN
+778 VTSAIQSLQTA
-793 LNDNK
+793 
-798 SALVASINDVATEL
+798 
-812 ESEMKNLGSRLT
+812 
-824 STTSELK
+824 TSELS

-838 LGPTNT
+838 FGPTNT
-844 SIDALSRDVQS
+844 SIDALTRDVQS

-890 SIDSISKFVASID
+890 SIDSLSKFVASID

-915 NTEMLTN
+915 NTEILTN
-922 IKSSVATST
+922 IKSSIATST
-931 NDIRFLLDKQVPLI
+931 DDIRFLLDKQVPLI

-950 AIDFSELESAAA
+950 AIDLSELESAAT

-975 PQIIQIAND
+975 PQIIKTAND

-993 YKMKYLISGDI
+993 YKMKYLIGGDI

-1014 DQALSKAA
+1014 AEALSQAA
-1022 METISAVEG
+1022 LETISAVEG
-1031 NAARLSNIRETVL
+1031 NAARLQNIRETVL
-1044 NTYTT
+1044 DTYTT
-1049 VDTLNHTDIPG
+1049 VDTLTRTDIPG

-1072 RESNAQTLEK
+1072 RESNSQALEK
-1082 LQNYDNATGS
+1082 LQINDNATGS
-1092 IRDSI
+1092 IRDAI
-1097 EHISTKI
+1097 EHISAKI
-1104 NDNASLLSNIKSD
+1104 NDLTSLLSNIKSD
-1117 LISSAEINSS
+1117 LNSSAEINSS
-1127 TIHTLSSNI
+1127 TIHALSSNI
-1136 LNLDSTVGQT
+1136 LNLDSSVGQT

-1157 ARIDNRVLETGA
+1157 ARIDKGVLETGA

-1178 NKRLT
+1178 NKRLI
-1183 KELDK
+1183 KELDR
-1188 AVSQLDELAHDNGTR
+1188 AVSQLDELSHDNGTR
-1203 IRGISDYTFP
+1203 IRGISDYVFP
-1213 KIETEMRGIHTTLER
+1213 KIEAEMRGIHTTLER

-1248 AKIAGTSRKFDDLV
+1248 TKIVGTSRKFDDLV

-1315 GLRLQAFTQGHSSLS
+1315 GLRLQAFTQGHSNFS

>member
-129 DVPDTEDDIES
+129 DVPDTEDDIGS

-157 RLTGMGTKFDE
+157 RLTGMDTKFDE

-289 TIQSTEKGLARN
+289 NIQSTEKGLARN

-318 HHSKRLDDIERSIIT
+318 HHSKRLDDIERSIVT
-333 VRKELEGQGQ
+333 VRNELEGQGQ

-361 IIEQVTKINEVVG
+361 IIEQVTKINEVVE
-374 SVNEH
+374 SVKEH
-379 ISANDQSIHTSN
+379 VSANDQSIHTSN

-452 SKTTSALLPDNE
+452 SKTTSALLPTNE

-511 IAILLNNLQS
+511 IATLLNNLQS
-521 ASYNDSL
+521 A
-528 ATLLASNSTKL
+528 
-539 DTISHDLSAF
+539 
-549 HSGTETTLKTITIS
+549 

-591 CGTSLDNQDVVLRDI
+591 FGTSLDNQDVVLRDI
-606 KQSGA
+606 KQSDA

-655 SEMIQDI
+655 SEMIQDV
-662 ATLKNILD
+662 AALKNILD
-670 TIKDGSKDEEIMEAI
+670 TIKNGSKDEEIMEAI
-685 KNLDTSSSTA
+685 KNLDTSSTTA
-695 GSGSQEGEVLKALE
+695 GSGSQEAEVLKALE

-714 ADSNSQSI
+714 ADSNGQLI
-722 GAVHSDVLEI
+722 GAVHTDVLEI
-732 KDASIEKTL
+732 KNASIEKTL
-741 VEILAIRELLNN
+741 GEILAIRELLNN
-753 NSTSLASAYDGILSV
+753 NTTSLASAYDGILSV

-778 VTTAIQNLHSAIGTN
+778 VTTAIENLHSAIGTN

-878 SHVSSE
+878 SSE

-993 YKMKYLISGDI
+993 YKMKHLLSGDI

-1022 METISAVEG
+1022 LETISAVEG

-1049 VDTLNHTDIPG
+1049 VDTLTHTDIPG

-1082 LQNYDNATGS
+1082 LQNCDSATGS
-1092 IRDSI
+1092 IRDSV

-1104 NDNASLLSNIKSD
+1104 NDNTSLLSNIKND

-1151 INGAAL
+1151 VNGAAL

-1213 KIETEMRGIHTTLER
+1213 KIETELRGIHTTLER

-1233 IDGLRRT
+1233 IDGLRLT

-1269 DLDHLTHSKTLVGG
+1269 DLDHLAHSKTLVGG

>member
-14 KNKRTSST
+14 KKNRTQSGIST
-22 ASAPPGTAGATR
+22 NSAPPGTTGTTGTTR

-40 LNSWT
+40 LASWT

-97 KATTLNLE
+97 KASTLNLE
-105 SSFSTSNIKA
+105 SSFSSSNIKA

-129 DVPDTEDDIES
+129 EVPDTEDEIES

-150 YLKSLDE
+150 ILKSMDE
-157 RLTGMGTKFDE
+157 RLHGIDTKFEE

-223 HRKLIGMVED
+223 HRKLFGMVED

-257 SKLDE
+257 GKLDE

-274 ESLKKSVSKLEDSQK
+274 ESLKKSVSKLEESQK
-289 TIQSTEKGLARN
+289 NIQSTEKGLARN

-333 VRKELEGQGQ
+333 VRKELEGQGH

-349 KLLSTNTSRLSN
+349 KLLSTNTSRLST
-361 IIEQVTKINEVVG
+361 IIEQVTKINEIVE

-379 ISANDQSIHTSN
+379 VSANDQSIHVSN
-391 SEKLDTLTSTTTT
+391 SEKLDTLASTTTI
-404 VKDTIDRIE
+404 VKDTIDRVE

-441 AESMAGIQDGV
+441 AESMADIQDGV
-452 SKTTSALLPDNE
+452 SKTTLALLPTNE

-471 VNRLS
+471 VSRLS

-483 ARLETQSNSL
+483 ARLEAQSNSL
-493 EDIHRQTVLPI
+493 EDIHKQTVLPI

-511 IAILLNNLQS
+511 IATLLNNLQS
-521 ASYNDSL
+521 ASHNESL
-528 ATLLASNSTKL
+528 ATLLASHTTKL
-539 DTISHDLSAF
+539 DTISHDLSTF
-549 HSGTETTLKTITIS
+549 QSGTETTLKTVTIS
-563 LETIDQHVENGT
+563 LETIDQHVENGM

-580 GIQGLHTQLER
+580 GVQGLHTQLER
-591 CGTSLDNQDVVLRDI
+591 FGTSLDNQDVVLRDI
-606 KQSGA
+606 MQSGA
-611 NHEILGA
+611 KDDILRA
-618 IEHVKS
+618 LEHIKS

-636 GQLMIMKEFVDS
+636 GQLMMMKEFVDS

-655 SEMIQDI
+655 SEMIQDL
-662 ATLKNILD
+662 AALRNIVD
-670 TIKDGSKDEEIMEAI
+670 TIKDGSKDQEIMEAI
-685 KNLDTSSSTA
+685 TNMDTSLSTA
-695 GSGSQEGEVLKALE
+695 TQNLR
-709 AIMKV
+709 
-714 ADSNSQSI
+714 
-722 GAVHSDVLEI
+722 
-732 KDASIEKTL
+732 
-741 VEILAIRELLNN
+741 LAIG
-753 NSTSLASAYDGILSV
+753 SDI
-768 NTKIKDSEES
+768 
-778 VTTAIQNLHSAIGTN
+778 
-793 LNDNK
+793 NDNK
-798 SALVASINDVATEL
+798 SALMASINDVATEL
-812 ESEMKNLGSRLT
+812 ETEMKNLGSRLT
-824 STTSELK
+824 STTSELR
-831 SDIKNID
+831 SEIKNID

-922 IKSSVATST
+922 IKSSVTTST
-931 NDIRFLLDKQVPLI
+931 NDIRFLIDKQVPLI

-950 AIDFSELESAAA
+950 AIDFSELESAAT

-993 YKMKYLISGDI
+993 YKMKYLIGGDI

-1022 METISAVEG
+1022 LETISAVEG
-1031 NAARLSNIRETVL
+1031 NAARLSNIRETIL
-1044 NTYTT
+1044 DTYTT
-1049 VDTLNHTDIPG
+1049 VDKLTHTDIPG
-1060 ISYSLSSLQTFQ
+1060 ISFSLSSLQTLQ
-1072 RESNAQTLEK
+1072 RESTSHALEK
-1082 LQNYDNATGS
+1082 LQNNDNATGS
-1092 IRDSI
+1092 ISDTI
-1097 EHISTKI
+1097 EHILTKI
-1104 NDNASLLSNIKSD
+1104 NDHASLLSNIKND

-1127 TIHTLSSNI
+1127 TIHALSSNI
-1136 LNLDSTVGQT
+1136 LNLDSTIGQT
-1146 TTAVR
+1146 TTAIRV
-1151 INGAAL
+1151 NGAAL

-1178 NKRLT
+1178 NKRVT
-1183 KELDK
+1183 KEFDK
-1188 AVSQLDELAHDNGTR
+1188 ALSQLDILAHDNGTR

-1213 KIETEMRGIHTTLER
+1213 KIEREMRGIHTTLER

-1233 IDGLRRT
+1233 VDGLRRT
-1240 RDSLAVIG
+1240 RHALAVIG
-1248 AKIAGTSRKFDDLV
+1248 SKIAGTSRKFDDLV
-1262 DAVHSSD
+1262 DAVHSAD
-1269 DLDHLTHSKTLVGG
+1269 GVEHLSQSKVLVGG
-1283 NGKIPGEHRILG
+1283 NGKIPGENRILA
-1295 TRRSRGGSNASSTKD
+1295 TKRSRGGSNASSSKD
-1310 GPALS
+1310 EPALS
-1315 GLRLQAFTQGHSSLS
+1315 GLRLQAFIQGHSSIS

>member
-14 KNKRTSST
+14 KKNRTQSGIST
-22 ASAPPGTAGATR
+22 NSAPPGTNTGATTAR

-45 EYTPSSEEPF
+45 EYNPSSEEPF

-65 ALNSDAF
+65 VLNSDAF

-97 KATTLNLE
+97 KASTLNLE
-105 SSFSTSNIKA
+105 SSFSSANIKS

-129 DVPDTEDDIES
+129 DVPDTEDEIES

-150 YLKSLDE
+150 ILKSLDE
-157 RLTGMGTKFDE
+157 RLTGLDTKFEE
-168 FEEKITS
+168 FGEKITS

-223 HRKLIGMVED
+223 HRKLVGLVED

-274 ESLKKSVSKLEDSQK
+274 ESLKKSVSKLDESQK
-289 TIQSTEKGLARN
+289 NIQSTEKGLARN

-318 HHSKRLDDIERSIIT
+318 HHSKRLDDIERSIIA
-333 VRKELEGQGQ
+333 VRKELEGQGH

-361 IIEQVTKINEVVG
+361 IIEQVTKINEVVE

-379 ISANDQSIHTSN
+379 VTANDQSIHVSN
-391 SEKLDTLTSTTTT
+391 SEKLESLSSTTTT
-404 VKDTIDRIE
+404 VKDAIDRVE

-452 SKTTSALLPDNE
+452 SKTTLALLPSNE
-464 VAKFDDL
+464 VPRFDDL
-471 VNRLS
+471 ASRLS
-476 DMRAELD
+476 DMRAEID
-483 ARLETQSNSL
+483 ARLEAQSNSL
-493 EDIHRQTVLPI
+493 EDIHKQTVLPI

-511 IAILLNNLQS
+511 IATLINGFQS
-521 ASYNDSL
+521 ASHSDSL
-528 ATLLASNSTKL
+528 ATILESHTTKL
-539 DTISHDLSAF
+539 DTISHDISSL
-549 HSGTETTLKTITIS
+549 HSGTETTLKTITVS

-580 GIQGLHTQLER
+580 
-591 CGTSLDNQDVVLRDI
+591 SI
-606 KQSGA
+606 KEVA
-611 NHEILGA
+611 AL
-618 IEHVKS
+618 
-624 SMEQDKRSDEIL
+624 
-636 GQLMIMKEFVDS
+636 
-648 VKADNRK
+648 KA
-655 SEMIQDI
+655 
-662 ATLKNILD
+662 LVD
-670 TIKDGSKDEEIMEAI
+670 TIKDGSKDNEIIEAI
-685 KNLDTSSSTA
+685 KNLDTSLTSST
-695 GSGSQEGEVLKALE
+695 SDVKTEEVIQALE
-709 AIMKV
+709 AIKNV
-714 ADSNSQSI
+714 AGSNAQTI
-722 GAVHSDVLEI
+722 GAVHTDVLEI
-732 KDASIEKTL
+732 KNVAAGL
-741 VEILAIRELLNN
+741 
-753 NSTSLASAYDGILSV
+753 
-768 NTKIKDSEES
+768 DSE
-778 VTTAIQNLHSAIGTN
+778 L
-793 LNDNK
+793 
-798 SALVASINDVATEL
+798 
-812 ESEMKNLGSRLT
+812 KNLSSILT
-824 STTSELK
+824 TTTSELR

-838 LGPTNT
+838 FGPTNT
-844 SIDALSRDVQS
+844 SLDALSRDVQS

-950 AIDFSELESAAA
+950 AIDLSELESAAT
-962 KNQASVDSIEKAV
+962 KNQESIDSIEKTV
-975 PQIIQIAND
+975 PQILKIAND

-993 YKMKYLISGDI
+993 YKMNPIKGRSGNHKRRGRQRSEAFKY
-1004 AKIGKAIEAV
+1004 
-1014 DQALSKAA
+1014 
-1022 METISAVEG
+1022 
-1031 NAARLSNIRETVL
+1031 
-1044 NTYTT
+1044 
-1049 VDTLNHTDIPG
+1049 P
-1060 ISYSLSSLQTFQ
+1060 YSLSSLQTLQ
-1072 RESNAQTLEK
+1072 RESNSQALEK
-1082 LQNYDNATGS
+1082 LQNCDNATGS
-1092 IRDSI
+1092 VRDAV

-1104 NDNASLLSNIKSD
+1104 NDNTALLSNIKND

-1136 LNLDSTVGQT
+1136 LNLDATMGQT

-1151 INGAAL
+1151 VNGAAL
-1157 ARIDNRVLETGA
+1157 ARIDKDVLETGA
-1169 QVKSVVLEG
+1169 QVKSVILEG

-1188 AVSQLDELAHDNGTR
+1188 AVSQLDELSHDNGTR
-1203 IRGISDYTFP
+1203 IRGISDFVFP
-1213 KIETEMRGIHTTLER
+1213 KIESEMKGIHSTLER

-1233 IDGLRRT
+1233 VDGLRRT
-1240 RDSLAVIG
+1240 RDALAVIG
-1248 AKIAGTSRKFDDLV
+1248 TKIAGTSRKFDDLV

-1269 DLDHLTHSKTLVGG
+1269 DLDHSSPSKTFGG
-1283 NGKIPGEHRILG
+1283 NGKVPGELRILG

-1310 GPALS
+1310 GPSLS

>member
-1 MSLNGSRSVLNRW
+1 MSLNGGRSVLNRW
-14 KNKRTSST
+14 KKNRTQSGIST
-22 ASAPPGTAGATR
+22 NSAPPATNGTTTAR
-34 PTTSGG
+34 PTTSGAG
-40 LNSWT
+40 LHSWT
-45 EYTPSSEEPF
+45 EYTPSSEEPL

-72 RNVIASQIDPVTAA
+72 RNIIASQIDPVSAA

-97 KATTLNLE
+97 KASTLNLE
-105 SSFSTSNIKA
+105 ASLSEANIKA

-129 DVPDTEDDIES
+129 DVPDTEDEIES

-150 YLKSLDE
+150 ILKSLDE
-157 RLTGMGTKFDE
+157 RVTGMNTKFEE
-168 FEEKITS
+168 FQEKIAS

-223 HRKLIGMVED
+223 NRKLVGLVED

-262 MLNENSQMVDRM
+262 VLNENSQMVERM
-274 ESLKKSVSKLEDSQK
+274 ESLKKSVTKLEESQK
-289 TIQSTEKGLARN
+289 NIQSTEKGLARN

-333 VRKELEGQGQ
+333 VRKELEGQGH

-361 IIEQVTKINEVVG
+361 IIEQVTKITEVVE

-379 ISANDQSIHTSN
+379 VTANDHSIHTSN
-391 SEKLDTLTSTTTT
+391 SEKLETLSSTTTT
-404 VKDTIDRIE
+404 VKDTIDRVE

-452 SKTTSALLPDNE
+452 SKTTLALLPSNE
-464 VAKFDDL
+464 VPRFDDL
-471 VNRLS
+471 ASRLS
-476 DMRAELD
+476 DMRAEFD
-483 ARLETQSNSL
+483 ARLEAQSNSL
-493 EDIHRQTVLPI
+493 EDIHKQTVLPI

-511 IAILLNNLQS
+511 IATALNGFQP
-521 ASYNDSL
+521 ASHSDSL
-528 ATLLASNSTKL
+528 STILDSHTAKL
-539 DTISHDLSAF
+539 DNISHNLSSL

-580 GIQGLHTQLER
+580 SIQNLAA
-591 CGTSLDNQDVVLRDI
+591 LRHI
-606 KQSGA
+606 
-611 NHEILGA
+611 
-618 IEHVKS
+618 
-624 SMEQDKRSDEIL
+624 
-636 GQLMIMKEFVDS
+636 VD
-648 VKADNRK
+648 A
-655 SEMIQDI
+655 
-662 ATLKNILD
+662 
-670 TIKDGSKDEEIMEAI
+670 IKDGSRDNEIIEAV
-685 KNLDTSSSTA
+685 KNLDTLAA
-695 GSGSQEGEVLKALE
+695 GL
-709 AIMKV
+709 
-714 ADSNSQSI
+714 D
-722 GAVHSDVLEI
+722 
-732 KDASIEKTL
+732 T
-741 VEILAIRELLNN
+741 
-753 NSTSLASAYDGILSV
+753 
-768 NTKIKDSEES
+768 
-778 VTTAIQNLHSAIGTN
+778 
-793 LNDNK
+793 
-798 SALVASINDVATEL
+798 
-812 ESEMKNLGSRLT
+812 EMKNLSSTLT
-824 STTSELK
+824 TTTSELK

-838 LGPTNT
+838 FGPTNT
-844 SIDALSRDVQS
+844 SLDALSRDVQS
-855 TYKTSVETAG
+855 TYQTSVETAG
-865 NLAAL
+865 NVAAL

-903 EAIKETGRDVQG
+903 EAIKETGRDVQS

-922 IKSSVATST
+922 IKSSVATSS

-950 AIDFSELESAAA
+950 AIDLSELESVAA
-962 KNQASVDSIEKAV
+962 KNQATVDSIEKAI
-975 PQIIQIAND
+975 PQIIKIAND

-993 YKMKYLISGDI
+993 YKMKYLIGGDI

-1022 METISAVEG
+1022 LETISAVEG

-1044 NTYTT
+1044 DTYNI
-1049 VDTLNHTDIPG
+1049 VDTLTRTDIPG
-1060 ISYSLSSLQTFQ
+1060 ISYSLSSLQAFQ
-1072 RESNAQTLEK
+1072 RQSSSHALEK
-1082 LQNYDNATGS
+1082 LQNHDSATGS

-1097 EHISTKI
+1097 EHISAKI
-1104 NDNASLLSNIKSD
+1104 SDNTSLLSTIKND
-1117 LISSAEINSS
+1117 LISSAETNSS
-1127 TIHTLSSNI
+1127 TIQTLSSNI
-1136 LNLDSTVGQT
+1136 LNLDSAIGQT

-1151 INGAAL
+1151 VNGAAL
-1157 ARIDNRVLETGA
+1157 ARIDKDVLETGA
-1169 QVKSVVLEG
+1169 QVKSVVFEG
-1178 NKRLT
+1178 NKRLA
-1183 KELDK
+1183 KELDR
-1188 AVSQLDELAHDNGTR
+1188 AVSQLDESSHDNGTR
-1203 IRGISDYTFP
+1203 LRGISDFVFP
-1213 KIETEMRGIHTTLER
+1213 NIESEIKGIHGTLER

-1233 IDGLRRT
+1233 VDGLRRT
-1240 RDSLAVIG
+1240 RDALAVIG
-1248 AKIAGTSRKFDDLV
+1248 TKIAGTSRKFDDLV

-1269 DLDHLTHSKTLVGG
+1269 DVDHPSPSKAWGG
-1283 NGKIPGEHRILG
+1283 NGKVPGENRILG
-1295 TRRSRGGSNASSTKD
+1295 TRRSRGGSNSSSTKD
-1310 GPALS
+1310 GPSLS
-1315 GLRLQAFTQGHSSLS
+1315 GVRLQAFTHGHSSLS

>member
-22 ASAPPGTAGATR
+22 ASAPPGTAGTTR

-157 RLTGMGTKFDE
+157 RLTGIDTKFDE
-168 FEEKITS
+168 FGEKITS

-289 TIQSTEKGLARN
+289 NIQSTEKGLARN

-361 IIEQVTKINEVVG
+361 IIEQVTKINEVLE

-379 ISANDQSIHTSN
+379 VSANDQSIHTSN
-391 SEKLDTLTSTTTT
+391 SEKLDTLASTTIT
-404 VKDTIDRIE
+404 VKDTLDRVE

-452 SKTTSALLPDNE
+452 SKTTSALLPSNE

-471 VNRLS
+471 ANRLS

-504 DTKKLDD
+504 DTKKLDE
-511 IAILLNNLQS
+511 IATLLNNLQS

-528 ATLLASNSTKL
+528 ATLLASHSTKL
-539 DTISHDLSAF
+539 DTISHDLSTF

-580 GIQGLHTQLER
+580 GVQGLHTQLER
-591 CGTSLDNQDVVLRDI
+591 FGTSLDNQDVVLRDI

-618 IEHVKS
+618 IEHVKF

-662 ATLKNILD
+662 AALKNILD

-685 KNLDTSSSTA
+685 KNLDTSSTTA
-695 GSGSQEGEVLKALE
+695 GSGSQDGEVLKALE

-714 ADSNSQSI
+714 ADSNGQSI
-722 GAVHSDVLEI
+722 GAVHTDVLEI
-732 KDASIEKTL
+732 KNASIEKTL
-741 VEILAIRELLNN
+741 GEILAIRELLNN
-753 NSTSLASAYDGILSV
+753 NTTSLASAYDGILSV

-824 STTSELK
+824 SSTSELK

-878 SHVSSE
+878 STE

-993 YKMKYLISGDI
+993 YKMKYLLSGDI

-1022 METISAVEG
+1022 QETISAVEG

-1049 VDTLNHTDIPG
+1049 VDTLTHTDIPG

-1082 LQNYDNATGS
+1082 LQNCDNATGS
-1092 IRDSI
+1092 IRDSV

-1104 NDNASLLSNIKSD
+1104 NDNASLLSNIKND

-1136 LNLDSTVGQT
+1136 LNLDLTVGQT

-1151 INGAAL
+1151 VNGAAL

-1188 AVSQLDELAHDNGTR
+1188 AVSQLDELAHDSGTR

-1213 KIETEMRGIHTTLER
+1213 KIETELRGIHTTLER

-1283 NGKIPGEHRILG
+1283 NGKVPGEHRILG

>member
-14 KNKRTSST
+14 KNKRTQST
-22 ASAPPGTAGATR
+22 ISAPPGTAGATR

-105 SSFSTSNIKA
+105 SSLSSSNIKA

-129 DVPDTEDDIES
+129 DVPDTEDEIES

-150 YLKSLDE
+150 VLKSLEE
-157 RLTGMGTKFDE
+157 RLSGIDTKFEE

-274 ESLKKSVSKLEDSQK
+274 ESLKKSVTKLEESQK
-289 TIQSTEKGLARN
+289 NIQSTEKGLARN

-333 VRKELEGQGQ
+333 VRKELEGQGH

-361 IIEQVTKINEVVG
+361 IIEQVTKINEVVE

-379 ISANDQSIHTSN
+379 VSANDHSIHISN
-391 SEKLDTLTSTTTT
+391 SERLDTLTSTTTT
-404 VKDTIDRIE
+404 VKETIDRVE
-413 QHVKTLNTSQFDA
+413 QHVRTLNTSQFDA

-452 SKTTSALLPDNE
+452 SKTTSALLPSNE

-483 ARLETQSNSL
+483 ARLEAQSNSL
-493 EDIHRQTVLPI
+493 EDIHKQTVLPI
-504 DTKKLDD
+504 DTQKLDD
-511 IAILLNNLQS
+511 IATLLNNIS
-521 ASYNDSL
+521 SDSL
-528 ATLLASNSTKL
+528 STLLASHTAKL
-539 DTISHDLSAF
+539 DTISNDLSTF
-549 HSGTETTLKTITIS
+549 HSGTETTLKTITVS

-580 GIQGLHTQLER
+580 STQGLHSQLER
-591 CGTSLDNQDVVLRDI
+591 FGTSLDNQDVVLRDI

-611 NHEILGA
+611 NNEILGA
-618 IEHVKS
+618 LEHIKS

-648 VKADNRK
+648 
-655 SEMIQDI
+655 
-662 ATLKNILD
+662 
-670 TIKDGSKDEEIMEAI
+670 IKDGSKDDEIMEAI
-685 KNLDTSSSTA
+685 KNLDTSLASTSSDSKA
-695 GSGSQEGEVLKALE
+695 GEILQSLE
-709 AIMKV
+709 AIMNV
-714 ADSNSQSI
+714 AGSNSQSI
-722 GAVHSDVLEI
+722 GAVHTDVLGI
-732 KDASIEKTL
+732 KDATIGKTL
-741 VEILAIRELLNN
+741 SEILAIGQLLKHNA
-753 NSTSLASAYDGILSV
+753 TSLATAYEGILSV
-768 NTKIKDSEES
+768 DTKIKSSEES
-778 VTTAIQNLHSAIGTN
+778 ITAAIQNLHSAIGTDMH
-793 LNDNK
+793 DNK
-798 SALVASINDVATEL
+798 SALITSISDVATEL
-812 ESEMKNLGSRLT
+812 ETEMKNLNSRLMT
-824 STTSELK
+824 TTSELK

-838 LGPTNT
+838 FGPTNT

-915 NTEMLTN
+915 NTEMLAN

-950 AIDFSELESAAA
+950 AIDLSELESAAA

-975 PQIIQIAND
+975 PQIIKIAND
-984 HASALSQLD
+984 HATALSQLD

-1022 METISAVEG
+1022 LETISAVEG
-1031 NAARLSNIRETVL
+1031 NAARLSNIPIPSRVSKHSKESPILKPWKNCRTMTTPLDPSVTPL
-1044 NTYTT
+1044 N
-1049 VDTLNHTDIPG
+1049 I
-1060 ISYSLSSLQTFQ
+1060 SLQ
-1072 RESNAQTLEK
+1072 K
-1082 LQNYDNATGS
+1082 
-1092 IRDSI
+1092 
-1097 EHISTKI
+1097 
-1104 NDNASLLSNIKSD
+1104 
-1117 LISSAEINSS
+1117 
-1127 TIHTLSSNI
+1127 
-1136 LNLDSTVGQT
+1136 
-1146 TTAVR
+1146 
-1151 INGAAL
+1151 
-1157 ARIDNRVLETGA
+1157 
-1169 QVKSVVLEG
+1169 
-1178 NKRLT
+1178 
-1183 KELDK
+1183 
-1188 AVSQLDELAHDNGTR
+1188 
-1203 IRGISDYTFP
+1203 
-1213 KIETEMRGIHTTLER
+1213 
-1228 LTHNN
+1228 
-1233 IDGLRRT
+1233 
-1240 RDSLAVIG
+1240 
-1248 AKIAGTSRKFDDLV
+1248 
-1262 DAVHSSD
+1262 
-1269 DLDHLTHSKTLVGG
+1269 
-1283 NGKIPGEHRILG
+1283 
-1295 TRRSRGGSNASSTKD
+1295 
-1310 GPALS
+1310 
-1315 GLRLQAFTQGHSSLS
+1315 